1 MFRRCTEDAH
11 KMITRCTQDTHKVH
25 TRHTL
30 TMLQKATSLIENA
43 TRIENANIGQTNR
56 RALTKD
62 IIYYRELMN
71 EVGWPIKE
79 PTLIQKHNKF
89 TIHMAQ
95 DAGSHKNT
103 QQILVKVFTKNLA
116 T

>member
-1 MFRRCTEDAH
+1 
-11 KMITRCTQDTHKVH
+11 
-25 TRHTL
+25 
-30 TMLQKATSLIENA
+30 MLQKATSLIENA
-43 TRIENANIGQTNR
+43 ILIENAARIENANIGQTNGT
-56 RALTKD
+56 ALTKD

-79 PTLIQKHNKF
+79 PTLIQIDNKC

-116 T
+116 TWASQTTDNIISQP